1 MEQEKQETRPVKKAW
16 YVIKE
21 IASIAIIS
29 FVIVLPIRMFIAQ
42 PFVVSGD
49 SMDNTF
55 KDGSYLIIDEI
66 SYRFN
71 EPQRG
76 DVVIFKVPEEGLAL
90 QHQDLDKTV
99 YYIKRV
105 IGLPGETVEVNGDE
119 IKIIN
124 SENSKGL
131 ILTEPYVYI
140 NKSVPSAFSQVKLTK
155 TLGENEYFV
164 LGDNR
169 HNSSDSRIWGPL
181 NKNLIKGRAIVRL
194 LPVTQIGVFPGKY
207 NFSI

>member
-1 MEQEKQETRPVKKAW
+1 MEQEKQAPRPVKKAW

-90 QHQDLDKTV
+90 QHQNLDKTV

-105 IGLPGETVEVNGDE
+105 IGLPGETVEVNGDQ

-124 SENSKGL
+124 SENPNGL
-131 ILTEPYVYI
+131 ILVEPYIYI
-140 NKSVPSAFSQVKLTK
+140 NKSVPSAFSQVKISK
-155 TLGENEYFV
+155 TLGDNEYFV

-169 HNSSDSRIWGPL
+169 HNSSDSRIWGTL
-181 NKNLIKGRAIVRL
+181 NKDLIKGRAIVRL
-194 LPVTQIGVFPGKY
+194 FPFNQTGVFPGKF
-207 NFSI
+207 NFSL